1 MLLYYLFWM
10 LMGFILHFYIIFG
23 TKLRIVGPTQ
33 IVVFFAYFRVSK
45 KRNIKRSPN
54 GVQTEWNLRERDFLN
69 ERDPG
74 DLEWASRNNRGGH
87 EAGGAPTL
95 PRRALHSC
103 GPPFLHRRTSSSYIY
118 IHVPPKHPGAPRKPN
133 STAATFC
140 TREIPSWGLFRSS
153 TGGGIDHRG
162 PLHQLH
168 GLSGD
173 VWVVYFRP
181 SGP

>member
-23 TKLRIVGPTQ
+23 TNLLTGGPTQ
-33 IVVFFAYFRVSK
+33 IAVFAYFRVPP

-54 GVQTEWNLRERDFLN
+54 GMKPSGTWFSQQTWSRRLGVSIKKQGRKARGRGRAYPPWARPPPSWALRCSTDVL
-69 ERDPG
+69 
-74 DLEWASRNNRGGH
+74 
-87 EAGGAPTL
+87 L
-95 PRRALHSC
+95 P
-103 GPPFLHRRTSSSYIY
+103 PIY

-153 TGGGIDHRG
+153 AEGGIDHGG

-173 VWVVYFRP
+173 VWLVYFRP

>member
-23 TKLRIVGPTQ
+23 TNLLTGGPAQTA
-33 IVVFFAYFRVSK
+33 VFLPISVFHRKEIS
-45 KRNIKRSPN
+45 NE
-54 GVQTEWNLRERDFLN
+54 VQMEWNLWEHDFLN
-69 ERDPG
+69 KCDPG

-87 EAGGAPTL
+87 EVGGVPTPLGAPSTL
-95 PRRALHSC
+95 M
-103 GPPFLHRRTSSSYIY
+103 GPPLLHRRTSSSYIY

-140 TREIPSWGLFRSS
+140 SHVFPSWGLFRCSAR
-153 TGGGIDHRG
+153 GGIDHGG
-162 PLHQLH
+162 PLRQLH

-181 SGP
+181 TSP

>member
-23 TKLRIVGPTQ
+23 TNLLTGGPTQ

-54 GVQTEWNLRERDFLN
+54 GMKPSGTWFSQQTW
-69 ERDPG
+69 
-74 DLEWASRNNRGGH
+74 SRRLGVAVKKQGRKARGRGR
-87 EAGGAPTL
+87 AYPLDVPSTL
-95 PRRALHSC
+95 V
-103 GPPFLHRRTSSSYIY
+103 GPPLLHRRTSSCYIY
-118 IHVPPKHPGAPRKPN
+118 IHVPLKHPGAPWKPN
-133 STAATFC
+133 SITATFC
-140 TREIPSWGLFRSS
+140 TREIPSRGLFWSS
-153 TGGGIDHRG
+153 AGGGIDHGG

-181 SGP
+181 TGP